1 MVLFYSESQRC
12 SEPVS
17 SRFMRRFKSNKEYH
31 LDETKRVTAVSF
43 GLETYPGI
51 AFENGSRGAKETEC
65 VESARTA
72 DREGPEPPT
81 SM

>member
-1 MVLFYSESQRC
+1 M
-12 SEPVS
+12 
-17 SRFMRRFKSNKEYH
+17 
-31 LDETKRVTAVSF
+31 DETKRVTAVSF